1 MNTQN
6 HDDLERLLGLE
17 LHDRAGGVHGTP
29 LGLAD
34 VKGRAGR
41 IRRNRR
47 IAGGVVAAAV
57 FALAVPVGLN
67 VADSVRPDSSPPVA
81 PSPSPDVPREVSR
94 TTLTM
99 DGLERGDAP
108 AIEYFTADGVVLPGE
123 GLQELDQSLQAL
135 VESPADGGWAALGP
149 AADELLY
156 LQEDF
161 SPNGSDPA
169 NGFVTNPDRTRFA
182 VSMPMGDEQTLSTR
196 STTDRSDGMAW
207 DFPEFPVISPVGF
220 VGEDRVLYQELD
232 PDGRGGFGLAE
243 PDGSLTE
250 LPARPKW
257 ISASPDN
264 GLVALQTKTNE
275 DASGCFGV
283 VDPDVSLTDPVW
295 ETCDHSLGAFSP
307 DGRYVLAS
315 SAYQSGMGPVSMAV
329 LDAATG
335 RLVASFDQA
344 RETQIVLWSAAW
356 ETTDTFVVVANEGL
370 TNTVLRLGVD
380 GTLEETIDPFEGDPL
395 GDLPIYLG
403 ADRLLGWY

>member
-57 FALAVPVGLN
+57 FALAVPVGLS

-81 PSPSPDVPREVSR
+81 PSPDVPTEVAR

-108 AIEYFTADGVVLPGE
+108 GIEYFTEDGAVLPGQ

-156 LQEDF
+156 LRQDF
-161 SPNGSDPA
+161 STIGSDPA
-169 NGFVTNPDRTRFA
+169 YGLVTNPDRTRFA
-182 VSMPMGDEQTLSTR
+182 VTMPMGDEETLFAR
-196 STTDRSDGMAW
+196 STTDRDDGMAW
-207 DFPEFPVISPVGF
+207 DFPKSSWVEPIGF
-220 VGEDRVLYQELD
+220 LDDNRVVYFARTFDD
-232 PDGRGGFGLAE
+232 PRQFGIAE

-250 LPARPKW
+250 LPDRPEW

-264 GLVALQTKTNE
+264 GLVALQTKVNE

-283 VDPDVSLTDPVW
+283 VDPDASLTEPVW
-295 ETCDHSLGAFSP
+295 ETCDYSLGAFSP
-307 DGRYVLAS
+307 DGRFVLAS
-315 SAYQSGMGPVSMAV
+315 SAYQSGLGPVSMAV
-329 LDAATG
+329 LDSATG
-335 RLVASFDQA
+335 RLVASFDQT
-344 RETQIVLWSAAW
+344 RDTQVTLMGAAW
-356 ETTDTFVVVANEGL
+356 ESDDTVIALANEGL
-370 TNTVLRLGVD
+370 TNTLLRLGVD
-380 GTLEETIDPFEGDPL
+380 GTLEETIDPVEGDPL
-395 GDLPIYLG
+395 SDLPLYLG
-403 ADRLLGWY
+403 GDRLLGWY

>member
-17 LHDRAGGVHGTP
+17 LHDRAGDVHGTP

-67 VADSVRPDSSPPVA
+67 IADAVRPDSSPPVM
-81 PSPSPDVPREVSR
+81 PSPDVPHEVSR

-99 DGLERGDAP
+99 DGLERGDSP
-108 AIEYFTADGVVLPGE
+108 GIEYFTADGVVLPGE

-156 LQEDF
+156 LQQDF

-169 NGFVTNPDRTRFA
+169 YGLVTNPDRTRFA
-182 VSMPMGDEQTLSTR
+182 VAMPTGDGETLVAR
-196 STTDRSDGMAW
+196 STTDRSDGMTW
-207 DFPEFPVISPVGF
+207 DFPKPSWVEPIGF
-220 VGEDRVLYQELD
+220 LDDNRVVYFARTLD
-232 PDGRGGFGLAE
+232 NPRQFGIAE

-250 LPARPKW
+250 LPDRPEW

-264 GLVALQTKTNE
+264 GLIALQTGANE

-283 VDPDVSLTDPVW
+283 VDPDASLTEPVW
-295 ETCDHSLGAFSP
+295 ETCDYSLGAFSP
-307 DGRYVLAS
+307 DGRFVLAS
-315 SAYQSGMGPVSMAV
+315 SSYQSGAGPVSMAV

-335 RLVASFDQA
+335 RLVASFDQT
-344 RETQIVLWSAAW
+344 RDTQITLWAAAW
-356 ETTDTFVVVANEGL
+356 ETTDTVIVLANEGL
-370 TNTVLRLGVD
+370 TNTLLRLGVD
-380 GTLEETIDPFEGDPL
+380 GTLEETIEPVEGDPL
-395 GDLPIYLG
+395 GDLPLYLG